1 MVGGALVTVNMA
13 ERAAETGC
21 REFLDAPAPQRGLVP
36 PDRGGQG
43 RVNQLFLH
51 LEVSADL

>member
-36 PDRGGQG
+36 PDIGEG
-43 RVNQLFLH
+43 RAGLTNF
-51 LEVSADL
+51 SST